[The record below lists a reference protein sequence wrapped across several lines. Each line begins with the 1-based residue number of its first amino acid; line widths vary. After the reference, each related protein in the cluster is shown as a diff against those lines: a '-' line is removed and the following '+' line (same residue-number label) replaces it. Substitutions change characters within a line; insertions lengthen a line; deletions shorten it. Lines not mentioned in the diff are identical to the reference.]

1 MQRTVD
7 LSESSS
13 SSVEQ
18 TWLVVQCVDKA
29 GLLAEIAQLI
39 TAHAHNI
46 KVLTLALFRPLMSNV
61 AWCLCTRRGGAAPLA
76 TNAARSLRRQA
87 FMSWLKLVHHAYAR
101 NSH

>member
-1 MQRTVD
+1 MLCAGRMLRSGIVQRTVD

-18 TWLVVQCVDKA
+18 TWLMVHCADKA

-46 KVLTLALFRPLMSNV
+46 KVRGPPPVRSGTQSRSASRCCSTTAAYIHTF
-61 AWCLCTRRGGAAPLA
+61 AWPADIASSCRR
-76 TNAARSLRRQA
+76 
-87 FMSWLKLVHHAYAR
+87 FF
-101 NSH
+101 

>member
-1 MQRTVD
+1 MLQSGIVQRTVD

-18 TWLVVQCVDKA
+18 TWLVVQCADKA

-46 KVLTLALFRPLMSNV
+46 KV
-61 AWCLCTRRGGAAPLA
+61 RGPAPVTSDGQWDAGL
-76 TNAARSLRRQA
+76 
-87 FMSWLKLVHHAYAR
+87 
-101 NSH
+101 